1 MDNADSERLVV
12 NEDAANSRYLEIMRR
27 KIDQKISVS
36 VSRSA
41 TWTGSG
47 LPIPTVPTLG
57 SLVGRVGLDAVDV
70 TVGGSNF
77 YIGPWH
83 VDEEDL
89 VVFSWAAP
97 VAAAY
102 YAADGAGFQ
111 LDAEIVCRRA
121 LSVQDPGPRVVG
133 VNDEW
138 VKEHQGPDPFL
149 ARRRLVIPLP
159 PAPAIRRE
167 EPLLP
172 SADQDQ
178 TPIPAK
184 PASSIPKPVTQL
196 REIRAESAVRRSLS
210 QPRKH
215 SLPSLLGTLQPDQY
229 DFVSRP
235 TDKPLVIQ
243 GHPGTGKT
251 VIASHRAAYL
261 SHPDIYTQSSRK
273 RILLVG
279 PTDYYAKHVA
289 KVLDS
294 LILPEDRAN
303 CVAMG
308 VGQVLTRMRN
318 INQKVIGA
326 LDATYFEVS
335 YDLGHYIDAAA
346 YELQTSGE
354 LDSARSHIEKTKL
367 VYEALRTTPANG
379 VDWAEDPDHI
389 RSMRSLPPWKTALAL
404 KKYLPLVTQCAVS
417 HNQMASFSF
426 DHIIVDEAQDVRP
439 LEWRLLATRNRS
451 NSWTL
456 LGDMNQR
463 RTDHCYQSWE
473 SLVSETQVIE
483 DISSFHPSTFVR
495 GYRSTSQIMGFAN
508 QLLPRSERKMESI
521 QQDGPKPSII
531 ECSTKEL
538 YPKIVSSV
546 LDLVARYPE
555 GTVAIIIPT
564 VTELKS
570 YLLREAWTQD
580 ARDKRFWSKTGL
592 SFSVVTP
599 EIARGLEFD
608 AVIVVEPQSFPTNLA
623 RLGAL
628 YTSLTRAN
636 RELVVIHTMAL
647 PDELRQVH
655 RHQPKH

>member
-41 TWTGSG
+41 TWTGTG

-102 YAADGAGFQ
+102 YAADDSGFQ

-159 PAPAIRRE
+159 PTPAIRRE
-167 EPLLP
+167 EPLVP
-172 SADQDQ
+172 SVDQDQ
-178 TPIPAK
+178 TPIPSK
-184 PASSIPKPVTQL
+184 PAISIPKPVTQL

-210 QPRKH
+210 QPRTH

-318 INQKVIGA
+318 INQKVSGA

-335 YDLGHYIDAAA
+335 YELGDYIDAAA
-346 YELQTSGE
+346 YELQASGE
-354 LDSARSHIEKTKL
+354 LNFARSHIEKTKM
-367 VYEALRTTPANG
+367 VYEALRVNRASG
-379 VDWAEDPDHI
+379 VDLTEDPD
-389 RSMRSLPPWKTALAL
+389 SMKAMRSLLPWKTALAL

-417 HNQMASFSF
+417 HNQMSSFSF

-473 SLVSETQVIE
+473 SLVSETEVIE

-521 QQDGPKPSII
+521 QQDGPKPTII
-531 ECSTKEL
+531 KCSSKDL
-538 YPKIVSSV
+538 SPKIVSSA
-546 LDLVARYPE
+546 LDLLVRYPE

-570 YLLREAWTQD
+570 YLLRDAWIQN
-580 ARDKRFWSKTGL
+580 AQDKRFWSKSGH

-608 AVIVVEPQSFPTNLA
+608 AVIVVEPKSFPTNLA

-636 RELVVIHTMAL
+636 KELVVIHTLAL
-647 PDELRQVH
+647 PDELRQAH
-655 RHQPKH
+655 RE

>member
-27 KIDQKISVS
+27 KIDQNISISVS
-36 VSRSA
+36 RNA

-70 TVGGSNF
+70 TIRSSNF

-89 VVFSWAAP
+89 LVYSWAAP

-102 YAADGAGFQ
+102 FAADNSGFQ
-111 LDAEIVCRRA
+111 LDAELVCRRT

-138 VKEHQGPDPFL
+138 VKEHQGPDPFF

-159 PAPAIRRE
+159 PASAIRRE
-167 EPLLP
+167 EPLVP
-172 SADQDQ
+172 SVDQNQ
-178 TPIPAK
+178 PPIPSK
-184 PASSIPKPVTQL
+184 PAISIPKPVTQV

-210 QPRKH
+210 QPRTH
-215 SLPSLLGTLQPDQY
+215 SLPSMLGTLQPDQY

-235 TDKPLVIQ
+235 TDKPVVIQ

-279 PTDYYAKHVA
+279 PTDYYAKHVP

-318 INQKVIGA
+318 INQKVSGV

-335 YDLGHYIDAAA
+335 YELGDYIDAAA
-346 YELQTSGE
+346 YELRASGE
-354 LDSARSHIEKTKL
+354 LNFARSHIEKTKM
-367 VYEALRTTPANG
+367 VYEALRMNRASG
-379 VDWAEDPDHI
+379 VDLTEDPD
-389 RSMRSLPPWKTALAL
+389 SMKAMRSLPQWKIALAL

-439 LEWRLLATRNRS
+439 LEWRLLATRNIS

-463 RTDHCYQSWE
+463 RTDH
-473 SLVSETQVIE
+473 
-483 DISSFHPSTFVR
+483 
-495 GYRSTSQIMGFAN
+495 
-508 QLLPRSERKMESI
+508 
-521 QQDGPKPSII
+521 
-531 ECSTKEL
+531 
-538 YPKIVSSV
+538 
-546 LDLVARYPE
+546 
-555 GTVAIIIPT
+555 
-564 VTELKS
+564 
-570 YLLREAWTQD
+570 
-580 ARDKRFWSKTGL
+580 
-592 SFSVVTP
+592 
-599 EIARGLEFD
+599 
-608 AVIVVEPQSFPTNLA
+608 
-623 RLGAL
+623 
-628 YTSLTRAN
+628 
-636 RELVVIHTMAL
+636 
-647 PDELRQVH
+647 
-655 RHQPKH
+655 